1 MGGYVKRVI
10 EMLPKLSEEEVRRLF
25 KSVASE
31 NSLLDSIIE
40 SLPTG
45 LVIVDKKWKIESAD
59 ELSDALFAFMRGT
72 ITSDKLWSIIDNAVA
87 EKRKS
92 NSTKPSTGGGAGGG
106 GGGSWT
112 SGKSPNSS
120 NPVLTN
126 LIPFGHG
133 LNAKIP
139 YSKRK

>member
-45 LVIVDKKWKIESAD
+45 LVIVDKKWKILQKNKAANRFLFSGGVDESKSENEPIWNLISEEEIAD
-59 ELSDALFAFMRGT
+59 FISRTA
-72 ITSDKLWSIIDNAVA
+72 A
-87 EKRKS
+87 EDKS
-92 NSTKPSTGGGAGGG
+92 NVSEEFTT
-106 GGGSWT
+106 
-112 SGKSPNSS
+112 
-120 NPVLTN
+120 
-126 LIPFGHG
+126 
-133 LNAKIP
+133 
-139 YSKRK
+139 